1 MYFFGDDYEEEEYYK
16 TLGIN
21 PHYRRP
27 SIKVEE
33 PTDPEITLIYSD
45 GMKETI
51 DLVQERSKENVGKD

>member
-1 MYFFGDDYEEEEYYK
+1 MYFFGDDYEEEEYY
-16 TLGIN
+16 TLLGVN
-21 PHYRRP
+21 PHYGGS

-33 PTDPEITLIYSD
+33 LKDPEITLIYSD